1 MLSTRYEVIS
11 GVANAVDPVEKM
23 GIQVDWID
31 KAIGEIITKQE
42 LYGLVQYTRLL
53 KEKLSEM
60 KSGWSKLNFIYLKLN
75 KNGCK

>member
-60 KSGWSKLNFIYLKLN
+60 KSRWSKLNFIYLKLN

>member
-1 MLSTRYEVIS
+1 MLSIRYEVIS

-60 KSGWSKLNFIYLKLN
+60 KSRWSKLNFIYLKLN